1 MVVRKMT
8 LLNVLNKLKKY
19 NKGNYKQFSLCF
31 SLSVLLVSALTF
43 FMLSPFVQS
52 RLPSGGDSRKM
63 LYMVYA
69 VAVTGCVL
77 FTIYAAGLFLRF
89 KSREVGILMALGTAK
104 GRLSK
109 TIMKE
114 MLLLIGQLSVVSIF
128 IGGMMAFGFGKLYEY
143 LIQSAEGDGFR
154 LSLPGLAGS
163 VVFVLTV
170 SVMIMG
176 MTARFLKRA
185 NLIEILTEERRTEP
199 IKKNVDGKYLVTGL
213 ILIALGILG
222 GLIVPSIISTIF
234 KRVLGSF
241 TYVFYILVLIGLYKI
256 MVYSVAVHKRGKNPQ
271 KYYKNLISFGML
283 KFQGVSVVRNML
295 ISTLLLAGAFFAIF
309 YSATNYIQGATIAA
323 SEDNDMSYRYLG
335 DADRLT
341 MQDVKSIAAAY
352 GVEITDYREVEI
364 ARLLGSGVARENY
377 DEEGMLTEEYREK
390 DYYKNFIS
398 AGMFSE
404 ATGMEVKVEP
414 GTYLYVNRRNNTE
427 NYWFLPEDLDMAEN
441 TDTGIKKGLIFAGTV
456 EYSSFFYDRGQDG
469 NASYILNDEDF
480 AELKKGLS
488 NKFQMT
494 QVLFNVSDAGDTYA
508 FSKELYAR
516 YCKSVPDSMRVMAAY
531 DEYREGVDAGYDYGG
546 LTTLYP
552 KRPEIEV
559 DWKYSP
565 VFVPLLERS
574 FVLTYATLLLIF
586 VFVSV
591 ICLVSAGVIGYTR
604 SITVAVKSKRV
615 LMDVKKLGAGQE
627 YLNRILKEQI
637 KKIFVLPTAAATILM
652 FIYYTMILWQND
664 GVISSNEYPMIGFN
678 IAVCLIVVLYQYT
691 LYRSSFRK
699 SQMLVFDAGT
709 AVMKK
714 RRERDG
720 ERI

>member
-1 MVVRKMT
+1 MT

-128 IGGMMAFGFGKLYEY
+128 IGGMVAFGFGKLYEY

-546 LTTLYP
+546 LITLYP

-691 LYRSSFRK
+691 LYCSSFRK
-699 SQMLVFDAGT
+699 SQMLVFGAGT

>member
-1 MVVRKMT
+1 MT

-546 LTTLYP
+546 LITLYP

>member
-1 MVVRKMT
+1 MT

-699 SQMLVFDAGT
+699 SQMLVFGAGT

>member
-1 MVVRKMT
+1 MT

-128 IGGMMAFGFGKLYEY
+128 IGGMVAFGFGKLYEY
-143 LIQSAEGDGFR
+143 LIQSAEGEGFH

-546 LTTLYP
+546 LITLYP

-574 FVLTYATLLLIF
+574 VVLTYATLLLIF

-691 LYRSSFRK
+691 LYCSSFRK

>member
-1 MVVRKMT
+1 MT

-128 IGGMMAFGFGKLYEY
+128 IGGMVAFGFGKLYEY

-271 KYYKNLISFGML
+271 KYYKHLISFGML

-546 LTTLYP
+546 LITLYP

-565 VFVPLLERS
+565 VFVPFLERS

-691 LYRSSFRK
+691 LYCSSFRK
-699 SQMLVFDAGT
+699 SQMLVFGAGT

>member
-1 MVVRKMT
+1 MNAM
-8 LLNVLNKLKKY
+8 
-19 NKGNYKQFSLCF
+19 
-31 SLSVLLVSALTF
+31 
-43 FMLSPFVQS
+43 
-52 RLPSGGDSRKM
+52 
-63 LYMVYA
+63 
-69 VAVTGCVL
+69 
-77 FTIYAAGLFLRF
+77 GL
-89 KSREVGILMALGTAK
+89 
-104 GRLSK
+104 
-109 TIMKE
+109 
-114 MLLLIGQLSVVSIF
+114 
-128 IGGMMAFGFGKLYEY
+128 
-143 LIQSAEGDGFR
+143 
-154 LSLPGLAGS
+154 
-163 VVFVLTV
+163 
-170 SVMIMG
+170 
-176 MTARFLKRA
+176 
-185 NLIEILTEERRTEP
+185 
-199 IKKNVDGKYLVTGL
+199 
-213 ILIALGILG
+213 LG
-222 GLIVPSIISTIF
+222 GLILLSIISTIF

-271 KYYKNLISFGML
+271 KYYKHLISFGML

-546 LTTLYP
+546 LITLYP

-565 VFVPLLERS
+565 VFVPLLERR
-574 FVLTYATLLLIF
+574 FVLTYATRFLIL
-586 VFVSV
+586 VFVSE
-591 ICLVSAGVIGYTR
+591 I
-604 SITVAVKSKRV
+604 
-615 LMDVKKLGAGQE
+615 
-627 YLNRILKEQI
+627 
-637 KKIFVLPTAAATILM
+637 
-652 FIYYTMILWQND
+652 
-664 GVISSNEYPMIGFN
+664 
-678 IAVCLIVVLYQYT
+678 
-691 LYRSSFRK
+691 
-699 SQMLVFDAGT
+699 
-709 AVMKK
+709 
-714 RRERDG
+714 
-720 ERI
+720 

>member
-1 MVVRKMT
+1 MT

-128 IGGMMAFGFGKLYEY
+128 IGGMVAFGFGKLYEY

-271 KYYKNLISFGML
+271 KYYKHLISFGML

-546 LTTLYP
+546 LITLYP

-691 LYRSSFRK
+691 LYCSSFRK
-699 SQMLVFDAGT
+699 SQMLVFGAGT

>member
-1 MVVRKMT
+1 MT

-128 IGGMMAFGFGKLYEY
+128 IGGMVAFGFGKLYEY
-143 LIQSAEGDGFR
+143 LIQSAEGEGFH

-271 KYYKNLISFGML
+271 KYYKHLISFGML

-546 LTTLYP
+546 LITLYP

-691 LYRSSFRK
+691 LYCSSFRK

>member
-1 MVVRKMT
+1 MT

-222 GLIVPSIISTIF
+222 GLIVPSIISTI
-234 KRVLGSF
+234 
-241 TYVFYILVLIGLYKI
+241 
-256 MVYSVAVHKRGKNPQ
+256 
-271 KYYKNLISFGML
+271 
-283 KFQGVSVVRNML
+283 
-295 ISTLLLAGAFFAIF
+295 
-309 YSATNYIQGATIAA
+309 
-323 SEDNDMSYRYLG
+323 
-335 DADRLT
+335 
-341 MQDVKSIAAAY
+341 
-352 GVEITDYREVEI
+352 
-364 ARLLGSGVARENY
+364 
-377 DEEGMLTEEYREK
+377 
-390 DYYKNFIS
+390 
-398 AGMFSE
+398 
-404 ATGMEVKVEP
+404 
-414 GTYLYVNRRNNTE
+414 
-427 NYWFLPEDLDMAEN
+427 
-441 TDTGIKKGLIFAGTV
+441 
-456 EYSSFFYDRGQDG
+456 
-469 NASYILNDEDF
+469 
-480 AELKKGLS
+480 
-488 NKFQMT
+488 
-494 QVLFNVSDAGDTYA
+494 
-508 FSKELYAR
+508 
-516 YCKSVPDSMRVMAAY
+516 
-531 DEYREGVDAGYDYGG
+531 
-546 LTTLYP
+546 
-552 KRPEIEV
+552 
-559 DWKYSP
+559 
-565 VFVPLLERS
+565 
-574 FVLTYATLLLIF
+574 
-586 VFVSV
+586 
-591 ICLVSAGVIGYTR
+591 
-604 SITVAVKSKRV
+604 
-615 LMDVKKLGAGQE
+615 
-627 YLNRILKEQI
+627 
-637 KKIFVLPTAAATILM
+637 
-652 FIYYTMILWQND
+652 
-664 GVISSNEYPMIGFN
+664 
-678 IAVCLIVVLYQYT
+678 
-691 LYRSSFRK
+691 
-699 SQMLVFDAGT
+699 
-709 AVMKK
+709 
-714 RRERDG
+714 
-720 ERI
+720 

>member
-1 MVVRKMT
+1 MT

-128 IGGMMAFGFGKLYEY
+128 IGGMVAFGFGKLYEY

-271 KYYKNLISFGML
+271 KYYKHLISFGML

-295 ISTLLLAGAFFAIF
+295 ISTLLLAGAFFAIV

-546 LTTLYP
+546 LITLYP

-691 LYRSSFRK
+691 LYCSSFRK
-699 SQMLVFDAGT
+699 SQMLVFGAGT

>member
-1 MVVRKMT
+1 
-8 LLNVLNKLKKY
+8 
-19 NKGNYKQFSLCF
+19 
-31 SLSVLLVSALTF
+31 
-43 FMLSPFVQS
+43 
-52 RLPSGGDSRKM
+52 
-63 LYMVYA
+63 
-69 VAVTGCVL
+69 
-77 FTIYAAGLFLRF
+77 
-89 KSREVGILMALGTAK
+89 MALGTAK

-271 KYYKNLISFGML
+271 KYYKHLISFGML

-341 MQDVKSIAAAY
+341 MQDVESIAAA
-352 GVEITDYREVEI
+352 
-364 ARLLGSGVARENY
+364 
-377 DEEGMLTEEYREK
+377 
-390 DYYKNFIS
+390 
-398 AGMFSE
+398 
-404 ATGMEVKVEP
+404 
-414 GTYLYVNRRNNTE
+414 
-427 NYWFLPEDLDMAEN
+427 
-441 TDTGIKKGLIFAGTV
+441 
-456 EYSSFFYDRGQDG
+456 
-469 NASYILNDEDF
+469 
-480 AELKKGLS
+480 
-488 NKFQMT
+488 
-494 QVLFNVSDAGDTYA
+494 
-508 FSKELYAR
+508 
-516 YCKSVPDSMRVMAAY
+516 
-531 DEYREGVDAGYDYGG
+531 
-546 LTTLYP
+546 
-552 KRPEIEV
+552 
-559 DWKYSP
+559 
-565 VFVPLLERS
+565 
-574 FVLTYATLLLIF
+574 
-586 VFVSV
+586 
-591 ICLVSAGVIGYTR
+591 
-604 SITVAVKSKRV
+604 
-615 LMDVKKLGAGQE
+615 
-627 YLNRILKEQI
+627 
-637 KKIFVLPTAAATILM
+637 
-652 FIYYTMILWQND
+652 
-664 GVISSNEYPMIGFN
+664 
-678 IAVCLIVVLYQYT
+678 
-691 LYRSSFRK
+691 
-699 SQMLVFDAGT
+699 
-709 AVMKK
+709 
-714 RRERDG
+714 
-720 ERI
+720 

>member
-1 MVVRKMT
+1 MT

-128 IGGMMAFGFGKLYEY
+128 IGGMVAFGFGKLYEY
-143 LIQSAEGDGFR
+143 LIQSAEGEGFH

-691 LYRSSFRK
+691 LYCSSFRK

>member
-1 MVVRKMT
+1 MT

-128 IGGMMAFGFGKLYEY
+128 IGGMVAFGFGKLYEY

-494 QVLFNVSDAGDTYA
+494 QVLFNVSDAGDTYV

>member
-1 MVVRKMT
+1 MT

-128 IGGMMAFGFGKLYEY
+128 IGGMVAFGFGKLYEY

-271 KYYKNLISFGML
+271 KYYKHLISFGML

-627 YLNRILKEQI
+627 YLYRILKEQI

-691 LYRSSFRK
+691 LYCSSFRK

-709 AVMKK
+709 VVMKK

>member
-1 MVVRKMT
+1 MT

-546 LTTLYP
+546 LITLYP

-691 LYRSSFRK
+691 LYCSSFRK
-699 SQMLVFDAGT
+699 SQMLVFGAGT

>member
-1 MVVRKMT
+1 MT

-128 IGGMMAFGFGKLYEY
+128 IGGMVAFGFGKLYEY

-664 GVISSNEYPMIGFN
+664 GVISSNEYPMLGFN

>member
-1 MVVRKMT
+1 MT

-128 IGGMMAFGFGKLYEY
+128 IGGMVAFGFGKLYEY
-143 LIQSAEGDGFR
+143 LIQSAEGEGFH
-154 LSLPGLAGS
+154 LSLPGLAGW

-664 GVISSNEYPMIGFN
+664 GVISSNEYPMLGFN

-691 LYRSSFRK
+691 LYCSSFRK

>member
-1 MVVRKMT
+1 MT

-128 IGGMMAFGFGKLYEY
+128 IGGMVAFGFGKLYEY

-271 KYYKNLISFGML
+271 KYYKHLISFGML

-427 NYWFLPEDLDMAEN
+427 NYWFLLEDLDMAEN

-546 LTTLYP
+546 LITLYP

-691 LYRSSFRK
+691 LYCSSFRK
-699 SQMLVFDAGT
+699 SQMLVFGAGT

>member
-1 MVVRKMT
+1 MT

-128 IGGMMAFGFGKLYEY
+128 IGGMVAFGFGKLYEY

-271 KYYKNLISFGML
+271 KYYKHLISFGML

-627 YLNRILKEQI
+627 YLYRILKEQI

-709 AVMKK
+709 VVMKK

>member
-1 MVVRKMT
+1 MT

-128 IGGMMAFGFGKLYEY
+128 IGGMVAFGFGKLYEY

-271 KYYKNLISFGML
+271 KYYKHLISYGML

-546 LTTLYP
+546 LITLYP

-691 LYRSSFRK
+691 LYCSSFRK
-699 SQMLVFDAGT
+699 SQMLVFGAGT

>member
-1 MVVRKMT
+1 MT

-52 RLPSGGDSRKM
+52 RLPAGGDSRKM

-77 FTIYAAGLFLRF
+77 FIIYAAGLFLRF

-114 MLLLIGQLSVVSIF
+114 MLLLVGQLSVVSIL
-128 IGGMMAFGFGKLYEY
+128 IGGMIAFGFGKLYEY
-143 LIQSAEGDGFR
+143 LIQSVQGDGFC

-163 VVFVLTV
+163 VAFVLTV

-176 MTARFLKRA
+176 MTGRFLKRA

-199 IKKNVDGKYLVTGL
+199 INKNVDCKYMVTGL
-213 ILIALGILG
+213 VLIALGILG
-222 GLIVPSIISTIF
+222 GLIVPFVISTIF
-234 KRVLGSF
+234 KIVLGSF
-241 TYVFYILVLIGLYKI
+241 TYAFYLLVLIGLYKI

-271 KYYKNLISFGML
+271 KYYKHLISFGML
-283 KFQGVSVVRNML
+283 KFQGISVVRNML
-295 ISTLLLAGAFFAIF
+295 IITLLLAGALFAIF
-309 YSATNYIQGATIAA
+309 YSATNYIQGTTSAA

-341 MQDVKSIAAAY
+341 MQDVETIAAEY
-352 GVEITDYREVEI
+352 GVEIADYREVEI

-377 DEEGMLTEEYREK
+377 DENGMLMEEYREK

-398 AGMFSE
+398 AGVFSE

-414 GTYLYVNRRNNTE
+414 GTYLYVNRKNNTE
-427 NYWFLPEDLDMAEN
+427 NYWFLPEDLDRAEN
-441 TDTGIKKGLIFAGTV
+441 TDTGIKKELIFAGTV

-469 NASYILNDEDF
+469 NASYILNDKDF
-480 AELKKGLS
+480 AELEKGLS
-488 NKFQMT
+488 NEFQMT
-494 QVLFNVSDAGDTYA
+494 QVLFNVSEAGDTYA
-508 FSKELYAR
+508 FSKELYAQ

-531 DEYREGVDAGYDYGG
+531 DEYREGVDGEYDYGG
-546 LTTLYP
+546 LTALYP

-604 SITVAVKSKRV
+604 SITVALKSKRV

-637 KKIFVLPTAAATILM
+637 RKVFVLPTAAATIIM
-652 FIYYTMILWQND
+652 FVYYTMILWQND
-664 GVISSNEYPMIGFN
+664 GVISSNECPMIGFN
-678 IAVCLIVVLYQYT
+678 IAVCLIVVLYQYI

-699 SQMLVFDAGT
+699 SQMLIFDAGT

-714 RRERDG
+714 RGTTRR
-720 ERI
+720 

>member
-1 MVVRKMT
+1 MT

-128 IGGMMAFGFGKLYEY
+128 IGGMVAFGFGKLYEY

-271 KYYKNLISFGML
+271 KYYKHLISFGML

-335 DADRLT
+335 DADQLT

-546 LTTLYP
+546 LITLYP

-691 LYRSSFRK
+691 LYCSSFRK
-699 SQMLVFDAGT
+699 SQMLVFGAGT

>member
-1 MVVRKMT
+1 MT

-128 IGGMMAFGFGKLYEY
+128 IGGMVAFGFGKLYEY

>member
-1 MVVRKMT
+1 MT

-52 RLPSGGDSRKM
+52 RLPVGGDSRKM

-143 LIQSAEGDGFR
+143 LTQSAEGDGFR
-154 LSLPGLAGS
+154 LSLHGLAGS

-170 SVMIMG
+170 SVLIMG

-222 GLIVPSIISTIF
+222 GLIVPSVISTIL

-271 KYYKNLISFGML
+271 KYYKHLISFGML

-295 ISTLLLAGAFFAIF
+295 IITLLLAGALFAVF
-309 YSATNYIQGATIAA
+309 YSATNYFQGATIAA

-341 MQDVKSIAAAY
+341 MQDVESIAAAY
-352 GVEITDYREVEI
+352 GVEIADYREVEI
-364 ARLLGSGVARENY
+364 VRLLGSGVARENY
-377 DEEGMLTEEYREK
+377 DEDGMLTEEYREK

-441 TDTGIKKGLIFAGTV
+441 TDTGTKKELIYAGTV

-469 NASYILNDEDF
+469 NASYILNDVDF

-494 QVLFNVSDAGDTYA
+494 QVLFNVSEAGDTYA

-531 DEYREGVDAGYDYGG
+531 DEYREGVDAEYDYGG

-552 KRPEIEV
+552 KHPEIEV

-591 ICLVSAGVIGYTR
+591 ICLVSAGGIGYTR

-637 KKIFVLPTAAATILM
+637 KKVFVLPTAAATILM

-699 SQMLVFDAGT
+699 SQMLTFDAGT

-714 RRERDG
+714 RGITRR
-720 ERI
+720 

>member
-1 MVVRKMT
+1 MAEIRGITLEKAQKINALFQEQHELRKAMLFLQDFGVTPAYATKIYKRYKDKTFDIIKNNPYRIADDIFGIGFKMADKMASAAGIPFDSPYRICAGIKFVLNQALGNGHVYLPITLLTQQTEELLQLYQIDIEQYLKQMQIDNQIWLEKREEQYNVYLAPFYYAEIATAKKLLELSQDYESKNSADIENAIKRVEEQTGMT
-8 LLNVLNKLKKY
+8 LAEQQ
-19 NKGNYKQFSLCF
+19 KQ
-31 SLSVLLVSALTF
+31 
-43 FMLSPFVQS
+43 
-52 RLPSGGDSRKM
+52 
-63 LYMVYA
+63 A
-69 VAVTGCVL
+69 VIDA
-77 FTIYAAGLFLRF
+77 
-89 KSREVGILMALGTAK
+89 
-104 GRLSK
+104 
-109 TIMKE
+109 
-114 MLLLIGQLSVVSIF
+114 
-128 IGGMMAFGFGKLYEY
+128 
-143 LIQSAEGDGFR
+143 
-154 LSLPGLAGS
+154 
-163 VVFVLTV
+163 
-170 SVMIMG
+170 
-176 MTARFLKRA
+176 MT
-185 NLIEILTEERRTEP
+185 N
-199 IKKNVDGKYLVTGL
+199 G
-213 ILIALGILG
+213 
-222 GLIVPSIISTIF
+222 
-234 KRVLGSF
+234 
-241 TYVFYILVLIGLYKI
+241 VLIITGGPGT
-256 MVYSVAVHKRGKNPQ
+256 GKTTTINTIIQ
-271 KYYKNLISFGML
+271 IL
-283 KFQGVSVVRNML
+283 K
-295 ISTLLLAGAFFAIF
+295 
-309 YSATNYIQGATIAA
+309 
-323 SEDNDMSYRYLG
+323 E
-335 DADRLT
+335 
-341 MQDVKSIAAAY
+341 
-352 GVEITDYREVEI
+352 
-364 ARLLGSGVARENY
+364 ENY
-377 DEEGMLTEEYREK
+377 DIVLAAPTGRAAKRMT
-390 DYYKNFIS
+390 
-398 AGMFSE
+398 E

-456 EYSSFFYDRGQDG
+456 ESSSFFYDRGQDG

-546 LTTLYP
+546 LITLYP

-615 LMDVKKLGAGQE
+615 LMDVKKLGVGQE

-691 LYRSSFRK
+691 LYCSSFRK
-699 SQMLVFDAGT
+699 SQMLVFGAGT

>member
-1 MVVRKMT
+1 MT

-128 IGGMMAFGFGKLYEY
+128 IGGMVAFGFGKLYEY

-691 LYRSSFRK
+691 LYCSSFRK
-699 SQMLVFDAGT
+699 SQMLVFGAGT

>member
-1 MVVRKMT
+1 MT

-128 IGGMMAFGFGKLYEY
+128 IGGMVAFGFGKLYEY
-143 LIQSAEGDGFR
+143 LIQSAEGEGFH

-574 FVLTYATLLLIF
+574 VVLTYATLLLIF

-664 GVISSNEYPMIGFN
+664 GVISSNEYPMLGFN

>member
-1 MVVRKMT
+1 MT

-128 IGGMMAFGFGKLYEY
+128 IGGMVAFGFGKLYEY
-143 LIQSAEGDGFR
+143 LIQSAEGEGFH

-664 GVISSNEYPMIGFN
+664 GVISSNEYPMLGFN

-691 LYRSSFRK
+691 LYCSSFRK

>member
-1 MVVRKMT
+1 MT

-271 KYYKNLISFGML
+271 KYYKHLISFGML

-546 LTTLYP
+546 LITLYP

-691 LYRSSFRK
+691 LYCSSFRK
-699 SQMLVFDAGT
+699 SQMLVFGAGT

>member
-1 MVVRKMT
+1 MT

-52 RLPSGGDSRKM
+52 RLPVGGDSRKM

-143 LIQSAEGDGFR
+143 LTQSAEGDGFR
-154 LSLPGLAGS
+154 LSLHGLAGS

-170 SVMIMG
+170 SVLIMG

-222 GLIVPSIISTIF
+222 GLIVPSVISTIL

-271 KYYKNLISFGML
+271 KYYKHLISFGML

-295 ISTLLLAGAFFAIF
+295 IITLLLAGALFAVF
-309 YSATNYIQGATIAA
+309 YSATNYFQGATIAA

-341 MQDVKSIAAAY
+341 MQDVESIAAAY

-364 ARLLGSGVARENY
+364 VRLLGSGVARENY
-377 DEEGMLTEEYREK
+377 DEDGMLTEEYREK

-441 TDTGIKKGLIFAGTV
+441 TDTGTKKELIYAGTV

-480 AELKKGLS
+480 TELKKGLS

-494 QVLFNVSDAGDTYA
+494 QVLFNVSEAGDTYA

-531 DEYREGVDAGYDYGG
+531 DEYREGVDAEYDYGG
-546 LTTLYP
+546 LTALYP
-552 KRPEIEV
+552 KHPEIEV

-615 LMDVKKLGAGQE
+615 LMDVKKLGGGQE

-637 KKIFVLPTAAATILM
+637 KKVFVLPTAAATILM

-699 SQMLVFDAGT
+699 SQMMIFDAGT

-714 RRERDG
+714 RGITRR
-720 ERI
+720 

>member
-1 MVVRKMT
+1 MT

-691 LYRSSFRK
+691 LYCSSFRK
-699 SQMLVFDAGT
+699 SQMLVFGAGT